1 MPTWVLADEAQWAEV
16 RDRLHELVIRPVAGY
31 GGRGA
36 VFGPTCSA
44 AELASLQAEVAAAPY
59 RFVAQE
65 PVESSTVPTLVD
77 GALVPRHVDL
87 RVFSVAGAA
96 GATHALPAPLTRV
109 ALDAGRA
116 RRRRHE
122 GHLARRLTASGTVE
136 PNGLCLSD
144 RCGVRRSRRS
154 SGRRSG
160 G

>member
-1 MPTWVLADEAQWAEV
+1 VV
-16 RDRLHELVIRPVAGY
+16 KPVAGY
-31 GGRGA
+31 GGKGA

-77 GALVPRHVDL
+77 GELQPRHVDL

-109 ALDAGRA
+109 AGEPVDRVDAGQSVGA
-116 RRRRHE
+116 KDTWLV
-122 GHLARRLTASGTVE
+122 G
-136 PNGLCLSD
+136 
-144 RCGVRRSRRS
+144 
-154 SGRRSG
+154 
-160 G
+160 